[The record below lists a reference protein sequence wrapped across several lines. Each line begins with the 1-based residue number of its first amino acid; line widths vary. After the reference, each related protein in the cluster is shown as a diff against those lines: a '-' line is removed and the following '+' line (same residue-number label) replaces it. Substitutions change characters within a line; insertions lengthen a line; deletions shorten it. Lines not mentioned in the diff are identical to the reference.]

1 MMALT
6 HSHKN
11 SKHIPVML
19 DEVMAAMMPT
29 EGKTYIDATFGAG
42 GYSRAI
48 LAAADC
54 NVIAI
59 DRDPNAQILADA
71 LARDFPGH
79 FLFVQGKFSQ
89 IKELLTQVGAAHVDG
104 IVLDIGVSSMQFD
117 EAQRGFSF
125 QHDAPLD
132 MRMGADG
139 QTAADIIASETEQ
152 EIARILYV
160 YGEERASRAI
170 AKAIVAQR
178 KIAPIATTLEL
189 ATLVGKVRGVER
201 RPGVHPAT
209 RTFQA
214 LRIAVNDELRE
225 LELVL
230 SAAETL
236 LRPEG
241 RLVVVT
247 FHSLEDRIVKQF
259 MREACGEIAAVS
271 RHDMAAYVA
280 AQKSQSARFS
290 LLYKKSVQP
299 TEKELKQNPR
309 ARSAK
314 LRAAVR
320 LEAA

>member
-1 MMALT
+1 MMAAQA
-6 HSHKN
+6 HIH

-19 DEVMAAMMPT
+19 DEVIATIAPHK
-29 EGKTYIDATFGAG
+29 GKTYVDATFGAG

-48 LAAADC
+48 LNAADC

-59 DRDPNAQILADA
+59 DRDPNAQLLADA

-79 FLFVQGKFSQ
+79 FLFLRGRFSQ
-89 IKELLTQVGAAHVDG
+89 MKELLAQVGVAHVDG
-104 IVLDIGVSSMQFD
+104 IVLDIGVSSMQLD
-117 EAQRGFSF
+117 EPGRGFSF

-139 QTAADIIASETEQ
+139 QTAADLIANETEQ

-178 KIAPIATTLEL
+178 KIAPITTTLEL
-189 ATLVGKVRGVER
+189 AALVGKVRGVEKR
-201 RPGVHPAT
+201 AGVNPAT

-225 LELVL
+225 LECVL
-230 SAAETL
+230 NAAETL

-271 RHDMAAYVA
+271 RHDMAAYA
-280 AQKSQSARFS
+280 ATQNKQKARFS

-299 TEKELKQNPR
+299 TEKELKHNPR

-314 LRAAVR
+314 LRAVVK